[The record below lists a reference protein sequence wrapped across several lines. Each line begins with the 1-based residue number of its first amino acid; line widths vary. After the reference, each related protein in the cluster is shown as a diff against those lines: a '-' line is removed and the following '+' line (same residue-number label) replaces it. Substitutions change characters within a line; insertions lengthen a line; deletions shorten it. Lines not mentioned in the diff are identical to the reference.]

1 MSTSV
6 HLFPRALEKTFKAA
20 KDPSFFE
27 DDANL
32 IPFAEKVVNGLV
44 EALELRGFVEGKK
57 TSLGR
62 TFRNKAWG
70 AEALLNESGLYLS
83 ASGDGVFEILMFG
96 DEVASEE
103 IAKFDPQE
111 GSWA

>member
-6 HLFPRALEKTFKAA
+6 HLYPRALEKKFKKA
-20 KDPSFFE
+20 KDSSFLE
-27 DDANL
+27 DKTNL
-32 IPFAEKVVNGLV
+32 IPFSTKVLKELV
-44 EALELRGFVEGKK
+44 EALELRGFAEGKK
-57 TSLGR
+57 NKFGR
-62 TFRNKAWG
+62 TFQHELWG
-70 AEALLNESGLYLS
+70 AEALVTETGVFLS

-96 DEVASEE
+96 DEIADKE